1 MSAPRRLVAQNLVGK
16 RLLLPLILQRVL
28 TSGISRYRQVNGKG
42 GITLTK
48 STASKPDKTH
58 TSVVQVQDMD
68 KEERR
73 RYVEYL
79 GREIANWSAEL
90 NRRLA

>member
-1 MSAPRRLVAQNLVGK
+1 M
-16 RLLLPLILQRVL
+16 
-28 TSGISRYRQVNGKG
+28 
-42 GITLTK
+42 TK